1 MFFKRKQKRT
11 EHPAGRDP
19 RVGPSILTSEVV
31 IEGKVMTAGELQIDG
46 TIHGDVRAGALVV
59 DARGIVHGEVIAE
72 EVVVRGRII
81 GPIRGI
87 HVHIFSGAHVEGDV
101 IHETISIENGAFV
114 EGNIH
119 RADNPL
125 EQYGADELSRPL
137 LYDDQPAEPLDD
149 RRFRPAGLLRPG
161 SSGAAE

>member
-1 MFFKRKQKRT
+1 MLFKRKRKQSDRPGGSDT
-11 EHPAGRDP
+11 RF
-19 RVGPSILTSEVV
+19 GPSIVTAEVV

-46 TIHGDVRAGALVV
+46 TVHGDVRAGAIVV
-59 DARGIVHGEVIAE
+59 DSQGIIQGEVIAE

-81 GPIRGI
+81 GPIHGI

-119 RADNPL
+119 RADDPL
-125 EQYGADELSRPL
+125 EQDGPGELSHPRS
-137 LYDDQPAEPLDD
+137 YDDEPVDLLED
-149 RRFRPAGLLRPG
+149 RSLRPVG
-161 SSGAAE
+161 FLRSNSSGAAE